1 MEKSPKKAVKAPNEY
16 DLLCA
21 EYELLLYKFE
31 QLKHEVNRL
40 KRWGDDS
47 VTDGD
52 SPDDPPGVHRVDL
65 FQGYISYESDNGEV
79 LDLMEKLTGIIRKEG
94 VRSISDLLQA
104 L

>member
-1 MEKSPKKAVKAPNEY
+1 MAKSKKAVNTSNEY

-40 KRWGDDS
+40 KRGGANW
-47 VTDGD
+47 VTDSD
-52 SPDDPPGVHRVDL
+52 SPDTPPGARRVDL
-65 FQGYISYESDNGEV
+65 FQGYIRYDSDNGEV

-94 VRSISDLLQA
+94 VRPISDLLQA